1 MNKKGMTGLAAII
14 FTIAFC
20 GAFSI
25 YHLQGSANDSP
36 ISEIADVNNTTNVSK
51 DLNATNNTTNQ
62 TAFMVSL
69 EKPPFID

>member
-1 MNKKGMTGLAAII
+1 MNKKSMTWLAAII
-14 FTIAFC
+14 FAIAFC

-36 ISEIADVNNTTNVSK
+36 MSEIADVNATANASK

-62 TAFMVSL
+62 TVFMVPL